1 MKLTLI
7 CLSMVLSIT
16 AFAQCDLA
24 LIKGQSNG
32 VTYNYND
39 EVLEAFE
46 KKGYRAYE
54 VNDAYEAGLTNSN
67 YIAYFEAQCS
77 PNIFNPFTT
86 STVTT
91 LTVAREKG
99 LSYETIVKVSSR
111 PQIAVGACKIEL
123 ESLIV
128 KVPRCK

>member
-1 MKLTLI
+1 MKLSLI
-7 CLSMVLSIT
+7 FLSIFLSSV
-16 AFAQCDLA
+16 ASADCDLA
-24 LIKGQSNG
+24 LIKGKSNG
-32 VTYNYND
+32 VIYNYND
-39 EVLEAFE
+39 EVFEAFE

-54 VNDAYEAGLTNSN
+54 VDNAYEAGLTNSN
-67 YIAYFEAQCS
+67 YIAYFEAQCA

-99 LSYETIVKVSSR
+99 LNYETFVKVSSK
-111 PQIAVGACKIEL
+111 PQIAVGSCKIEL
-123 ESLIV
+123 ESLIA